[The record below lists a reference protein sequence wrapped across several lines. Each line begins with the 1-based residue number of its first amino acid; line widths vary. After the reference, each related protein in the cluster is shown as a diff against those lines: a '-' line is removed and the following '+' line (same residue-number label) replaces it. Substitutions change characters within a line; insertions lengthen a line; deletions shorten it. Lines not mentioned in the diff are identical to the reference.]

1 MRTQKLEEINKN
13 LEELK
18 TIKKELKNENN
29 MFLNIKKWNFT
40 LSNGIILEREELVK
54 NNDTGSAV
62 IIAPMDKK
70 SGEFIVVMEP
80 RVFTRM
86 GVAMGFP
93 AGYIEKYETPEQAAL
108 RELREETGYVP
119 RKLIHLDAFYQD
131 EGVSKAY
138 NHTFLALDAV
148 KEFDQDLDD
157 SEVVRYMSLTF
168 DELLECEQMGLI
180 SGANT
185 KLTLSKIKEYM
196 KGND

>member
-1 MRTQKLEEINKN
+1 MRAKKLEEIDKN

-18 TIKKELKNENN
+18 TVKKELKKENN
-29 MFLNIKKWNFT
+29 RFLNIKKWNFT

-54 NNDTGSAV
+54 NNDTGSA
-62 IIAPMDKK
+62 IIVAPMDKK

-93 AGYIEKYETPEQAAL
+93 AGYIEKYETPEQAAI

-119 RKLIHLDAFYQD
+119 GKLIHLDAFYQD

-138 NHTFLALDAV
+138 NHSFLALDSV

-157 SEVVRYMSLTF
+157 NEVVRYLSLTL
-168 DELLECEQMGLI
+168 DEILECEQMGLV

-185 KLTLSKIKEYM
+185 KLTLNKIKEYM